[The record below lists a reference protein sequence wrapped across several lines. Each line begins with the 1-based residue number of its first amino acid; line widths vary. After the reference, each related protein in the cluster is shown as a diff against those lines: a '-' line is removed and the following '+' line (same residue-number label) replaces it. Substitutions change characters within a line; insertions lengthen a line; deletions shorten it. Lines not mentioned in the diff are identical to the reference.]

1 MRTLKKALSLVL
13 VLAMVFALA
22 VPGFAADTTKK
33 ASDFKD
39 YSKVTNKEAVDVLT
53 AIGVINGNAD
63 GTFAP
68 EGNFTRAEAATLITY
83 LTLGK
88 TVADALPTGAT
99 QFTDVPAT
107 HWAAKYVQYCAQ
119 EGIVAGVGNGK
130 FDPDAKLTSTQ
141 WALMLLGALGYK
153 ASNEGIGGT
162 GWEIAT
168 TKLAMQAGVANAS
181 ELTAT
186 FNRDMAAKM
195 AFNALTATEVQ
206 YVGGSSVTVNGV
218 TFTSGATRQFKTWAS
233 ATNSVDYTTGSTA
246 TAGDTIE
253 FCEEHFSTLFKDSS
267 TTTTNFLRP
276 ANVWKYTPANG
287 AQVTVSAPAT
297 AKAVYTTAVTGKT
310 VYSDLG
316 LSAAPTTVNY
326 TLNGGAA
333 STSLP
338 ANAESGFAVAA
349 NNTKKVGGNGIVTE
363 VYKINNT
370 TLKIV
375 QIQYTLGYVN
385 NVVDYKATSA
395 KGAYTTYTID
405 GVTKSGNVY
414 VDSTSAAVTATV
426 FSSVVNKTAD
436 VDTAKVEGTVTK
448 GSYVL
453 YVTDASDTVIP
464 AVAGSTPAVNKTY
477 IYAVN
482 TVEGALTASSATTY
496 TIDSTAYSVANVTV
510 AGGAAAFDSALYSK
524 TNKTTFVLDTYGN
537 VIAPVKAAAAALNYA
552 YVAYAK
558 DAWTLN
564 GTTLNPSVTAYV
576 VGTDGKIA
584 TMSVTKIGTSAV
596 DGTSVD
602 ASDLTKGLYTYKLAK
617 DGTTYEFTTA
627 GQAVNPAFNYKTSP
641 VLASGVA
648 GNANTVFYTIKVDTD
663 STSTTYQQPTAVTT
677 TTGMANMG
685 NMTGVTGA
693 YVANT
698 NGVAE
703 YVFIEAGSATAATG
717 VVYYYGAYSFD
728 GTDYVY
734 KVLKNGED
742 TTMKSTTVPGTQ
754 FASGEGLYTVA
765 SDGTATAVTA
775 FSYATTGSKPY
786 SGAWTATGETYGMS
800 NNGGL
805 LTVTKTVVATGV
817 ATPTANFATVADSVP
832 VYTISAEAN
841 TVTAS
846 TAADLNVSGA
856 SLIYVVANAASDG
869 IGAIYVV
876 VA

>member
-33 ASDFKD
+33 AADFKD

-130 FDPDAKLTSTQ
+130 FDPDAKLTATQ

-218 TFTSGATRQFKTWAS
+218 TFTSGATRQFKTWANT
-233 ATNSVDYTTGSTA
+233 TNSWDYNTGAA
-246 TAGDTIE
+246 TANVGDTIE
-253 FCEEHFSTLFKDSS
+253 FCEEHFNTLFKDSS

-405 GVTKSGNVY
+405 GVTASSNVY
-414 VDSTSAAVTATV
+414 GDSNSAALTATV

-453 YVTDASDTVIP
+453 YVTDASDTV
-464 AVAGSTPAVNKTY
+464 VGSTKMSY
-477 IYAVN
+477 IYPVS

-496 TIDSTAYSVANVTV
+496 TIDGTAYSVANVTV
-510 AGGAAAFDSALYSK
+510 AGGAASFASALYSK

-627 GQAVNPAFNYKTSP
+627 GQAVNSAFNYKTSP

-728 GTDYVY
+728 GTDYIY

-754 FASGEGLYTVA
+754 FANGEGLYTVA
-765 SDGTATAVTA
+765 SNGAATAVA
-775 FSYATTGSKPY
+775 KAAY
-786 SGAWTATGETYGMS
+786 SSFTGAWTDSGKTYGMS

-805 LTVTKTVVATGV
+805 LTVTETVVATGV

-841 TVTAS
+841 TVTVS
-846 TAADLNVSGA
+846 TAADLNVAGA
-856 SLIYVVANAASDG
+856 SLIYVAANASADA